1 VPAEVFRRCALATTP
16 PAGAS
21 AAALCVPTE
30 GEENGFPDRLELSI
44 YPDAATLNAAYDQIV
59 AEHDVARDTGRC
71 NGVNWGGERAWNH
84 GPDRPGGR
92 ELCYFDGD
100 DAVLV
105 WTHEKLD
112 QPNHHDLLGIARQ
125 SGLDHTAL
133 NSWWRFWTHR
143 IGKTDE

>member
-1 VPAEVFRRCALATTP
+1 V
-16 PAGAS
+16 
-21 AAALCVPTE
+21 CVPSSGDE
-30 GEENGFPDRLELSI
+30 DNFPDQLELSI
-44 YPDAATLNAAYDQIV
+44 YPDAAALNEAYDRIA
-59 AEHDVARDTGRC
+59 AEHDIQRDSGRC
-71 NGVNWGGERAWNH
+71 NGTNWGGERSWNH

-105 WTHEKLD
+105 WSHEKLD

-125 SGLDHTAL
+125 GGLDHTAL
-133 NSWWRFWTHR
+133 NTWWRFWTHR